1 MHFVI
6 VPGING
12 SGSDHWQS
20 IWQDAWGPAATRIS
34 PLSWDEP
41 DLADWC
47 QALDRA
53 ASQRQPAEV
62 VLVAHSL
69 GCLAAGHWLR
79 RRQPGIRG
87 AFLVAPPDAAGPNF
101 PAAEAPS
108 FTTIAAEPLT
118 VPGLIVSSDD
128 DPYCTPQAAQRL
140 AAGWGAGQVSIGP
153 HGHVNTASGLGA
165 WAAGRALLDAFT
177 AGLGH
182 PDR

>member
-12 SGSDHWQS
+12 SGPDHWQS
-20 IWQDAWGPAATRIS
+20 IWQDAWGPLASRIGPS
-34 PLSWDEP
+34 SWDEP

-53 ASQRQPAEV
+53 AQRHQPGEV

-79 RRQPGIRG
+79 RAQPGICG

-108 FTTIAAEPLT
+108 FVAFKAAPLT
-118 VPGLIVSSDD
+118 VPALVVSSDD
-128 DPYCTPQAAQRL
+128 DPYGTPQAAGRL
-140 AAGWGAGQVSIGP
+140 AAGWGAGHVSIGTA
-153 HGHVNTASGLGA
+153 GHVNTASGLGA
-165 WAAGRALLDAFT
+165 WEAGRALLAAFT
-177 AGLGH
+177 A
-182 PDR
+182 